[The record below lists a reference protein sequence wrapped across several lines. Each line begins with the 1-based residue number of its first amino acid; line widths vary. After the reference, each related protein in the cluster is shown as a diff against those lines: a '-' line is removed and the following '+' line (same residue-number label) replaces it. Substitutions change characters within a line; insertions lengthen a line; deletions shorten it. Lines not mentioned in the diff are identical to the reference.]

1 MAVEAAAALQQ
12 RIVFESHFFG
22 LRTNIFVAFD
32 AQRIAGLVEKKAV
45 IRPVGIV
52 AGLAVAFNDH
62 LVRAARFIRD
72 HILMAAAA
80 QRFNIGYQQIFV
92 VGRVGVVAGCAI
104 SLLKQRMDGAQ
115 FDRLGQVLVALQT
128 FGALGSGLELH
139 LMLWIRRSSE
149 NQDRDGA
156 Y

>member
-1 MAVEAAAALQQ
+1 MRIVAVEAAAALQQ

-62 LVRAARFIRD
+62 LMDAARLSRYD
-72 HILMAAAA
+72 LLMAAAA
-80 QRFNIGYQQIFV
+80 KCIDVRN
-92 VGRVGVVAGCAI
+92 
-104 SLLKQRMDGAQ
+104 
-115 FDRLGQVLVALQT
+115 
-128 FGALGSGLELH
+128 
-139 LMLWIRRSSE
+139 
-149 NQDRDGA
+149 
-156 Y
+156 